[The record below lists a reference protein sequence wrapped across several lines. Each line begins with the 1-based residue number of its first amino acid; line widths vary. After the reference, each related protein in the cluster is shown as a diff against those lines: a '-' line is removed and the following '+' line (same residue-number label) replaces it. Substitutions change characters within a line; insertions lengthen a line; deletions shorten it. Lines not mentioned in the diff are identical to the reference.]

1 MPQHT
6 SLNDVIKENTSRVF
20 KEMELQSP
28 AHFQMYS
35 DMYNEYLHMLDN
47 MFGMLVR
54 SEKKF
59 IDKTGISS
67 SMASEIGYMAG
78 KMTDAF
84 LIYLDNYGDCLHLYA
99 KTRSEMMRSCDRYIH
114 RAIDVFEQ
122 AVTSNAKRMNAGSP
136 TQAA

>member
-1 MPQHT
+1 MPQNT
-6 SLNDVIKENTSRVF
+6 SLNDIIKENTSRVF

-35 DMYNEYLHMLDN
+35 DMYKEYLHMLDN

-54 SEKKF
+54 SEKEF
-59 IDKTGISS
+59 IDKMGINSN
-67 SMASEIGYMAG
+67 MVSEIGYVAE

-84 LIYLDNYGDCLHLYA
+84 LIYLDNCGDCLHLYA
-99 KTRSEMMRSCDRYIH
+99 KARSEMMRSYDRYMH

-122 AVTSNAKRMNAGSP
+122 TMTNNAKCMNADS